1 MAQSRRIVMQP
12 RPMPGPRRRDL
23 GPKERP
29 ARDPIRMA
37 ILVALESA
45 PVPLTSLDLFFAAH
59 PGIPQGSSDLLSAF
73 REALE
78 GLVLEGLVE
87 CRCWRRNTTG
97 PLVGHYQRPTHRED
111 PCPRP

>member
-1 MAQSRRIVMQP
+1 MQP
-12 RPMPGPRRRDL
+12 RPKPGPPRRDL
-23 GPKERP
+23 GPRQQP
-29 ARDPIRMA
+29 GRDPTRTA

-45 PVPLTSLDLFFAAH
+45 PGPLTFLDLFFASH
-59 PGIPQGSSDLLSAF
+59 PGIIEGSSDLLSAF